1 MIFAQ
6 IHPKKLEGA
15 PRFSQ
20 KKPYLHLDSTQLV
33 GRDTLKQICPKSFPS
48 LLSLF
53 FFLGS
58 LQGFVSP
65 KAPAA
70 YVTPSPRILRSPSRC
85 LAYHLATLYFL
96 CWCCTLFYA
105 CLTLSESLLLASILA
120 LSLTVSPTFSMTAC
134 FVEAP
139 PLKCKAAEEAANCT
153 LLLWCHLCLG
163 HLFHTRELMDS
174 LTFWVWPGKHL
185 ARRAESVSLS

>member
-1 MIFAQ
+1 MIFEQ

-20 KKPYLHLDSTQLV
+20 KKNH
-33 GRDTLKQICPKSFPS
+33 ICIWIQHS
-48 LLSLF
+48 LLAETLWNKYAQSHFLVFLVFF

-105 CLTLSESLLLASILA
+105 CLTLSESLLLASIYHSQWAQPSLWQRALWKHRHWNVRQLKKQPTA
-120 LSLTVSPTFSMTAC
+120 LSFCGATCV
-134 FVEAP
+134 
-139 PLKCKAAEEAANCT
+139 
-153 LLLWCHLCLG
+153 
-163 HLFHTRELMDS
+163 
-174 LTFWVWPGKHL
+174 
-185 ARRAESVSLS
+185 

>member
-20 KKPYLHLDSTQLV
+20 KKNH
-33 GRDTLKQICPKSFPS
+33 ICIWIQHS
-48 LLSLF
+48 LLAETLWNKYAHSHFLVFLVFF

-139 PLKCKAAEEAANCT
+139 SLNVRQLKKQPTA
-153 LLLWCHLCLG
+153 
-163 HLFHTRELMDS
+163 
-174 LTFWVWPGKHL
+174 
-185 ARRAESVSLS
+185 LSFCGATCV